1 MPMTSPIGR
10 FLFVMA
16 CFVIVVAGMRA
27 AESLL
32 VPFLLS
38 LFIAVIC
45 SPPLVWLKKKGLP
58 NGIAMLAVISTIVV
72 CSVLMG
78 AVVGSS
84 ISDFRQDLPDY
95 QIRLTE
101 LTGQLFVYLESLGLS
116 IDIAQLREGF
126 NPSAA
131 LSMAGNTLAQLGNM
145 MTNAFLILLTV
156 VFILAEEVGFTQKLK
171 VLGNSEKTLHAIDMF
186 TNGVNQYVAIKT
198 MMSLLTGLLIM
209 VWLWILGVDYFVLWG
224 MLAFLLNFVP
234 TLGSIIAAI
243 PAVLLAVVQLGVGEA
258 ALAGLGFLAVN
269 FGVGNVLE
277 PRIMGKGL
285 NLSTLVVFLSLV
297 FWGWVLGPIGMLLSI
312 PLTMTVKIATES
324 FEDTR
329 WIGVILGS
337 GKDLFQDS
345 DLANHFRLMSHSGSP
360 DAEESREESSQEDKE
375 EENTTSKEGASEESK
390 GQSQK

>member
-1 MPMTSPIGR
+1 MQLTSPIAR

-16 CFVIVVAGMRA
+16 CFIVVVAGMRA
-27 AESLL
+27 AESLI

-45 SPPLVWLKKKGLP
+45 TPPLMWLKNKGLP
-58 NGIAMLAVISTIVV
+58 NGVAMLVVIAVIVI
-72 CSVLMG
+72 CSVLIG
-78 AVVGSS
+78 AIVGSS
-84 ISDFRQDLPDY
+84 ISAFRGDLPEY

-101 LTGQLFVYLESLGLS
+101 LTGQLFTYLESLGLS

-171 VLGNSEKTLHAIDMF
+171 VLGNTEKTLNAIDMF
-186 TNGVNQYVAIKT
+186 SNGVNQYVAIKT
-198 MMSLLTGLLIM
+198 LMSLLTGFLIM
-209 VWLWILGVDYFVLWG
+209 VWLWILGVDYFILWG

-234 TLGSIIAAI
+234 TLGSIIAAV

-258 ALAGLGFLAVN
+258 LLTGLGFLLVN

-277 PRIMGKGL
+277 PKIMGKGL

-337 GKDLFQDS
+337 GKDILHRDEE
-345 DLANHFRLMSHSGSP
+345 LASAFKLTQGEMPETNKTETG
-360 DAEESREESSQEDKE
+360 
-375 EENTTSKEGASEESK
+375 
-390 GQSQK
+390 

>member
-1 MPMTSPIGR
+1 MQLTSPIAR

-16 CFVIVVAGMRA
+16 CFIIVVAGMRA

-45 SPPLVWLKKKGLP
+45 TPPLMWLKKKGLP
-58 NGIAMLAVISTIVV
+58 NGLAMLVVIAAIVI
-72 CSVLMG
+72 CSVVIG
-78 AVVGSS
+78 AIVGSS
-84 ISDFRQDLPDY
+84 ISAFRGDLPEY

-101 LTGQLFVYLESLGLS
+101 LTGQLFTYLESLGLS
-116 IDIAQLREGF
+116 IDIAQLRDGF

-156 VFILAEEVGFTQKLK
+156 IFILAEEVGFTQKLK
-171 VLGNSEKTLHAIDMF
+171 VLGNTEKTLTAIDMF
-186 TNGVNQYVAIKT
+186 SNGVNQYVAIKT

-234 TLGSIIAAI
+234 TLGSIIAAV

-258 ALAGLGFLAVN
+258 LLAGLGFLAVN

-329 WIGVILGS
+329 WIGVILGA
-337 GKDLFQDS
+337 GKDIFHHPEEAATTFKITNKVQ
-345 DLANHFRLMSHSGSP
+345 AGKNQTENNGGNK
-360 DAEESREESSQEDKE
+360 DATPE
-375 EENTTSKEGASEESK
+375 
-390 GQSQK
+390 